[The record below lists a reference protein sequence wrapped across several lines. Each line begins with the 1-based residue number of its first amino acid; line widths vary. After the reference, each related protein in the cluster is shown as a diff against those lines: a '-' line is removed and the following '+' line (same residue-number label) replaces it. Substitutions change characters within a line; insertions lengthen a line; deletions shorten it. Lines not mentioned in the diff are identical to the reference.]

1 MRRFETLDEAVGAL
15 ISDIENDSIT
25 QQTEKNLIH
34 LLRQIRSAPDELQ
47 DANYSMIFEHFYNV
61 IE

>member
-1 MRRFETLDEAVGAL
+1 MRRFETLDEAVETL
-15 ISDIENDSIT
+15 ISDIETGSIS
-25 QQTEKNLIH
+25 QQTEENLIH
-34 LLRQIRSAPDELQ
+34 LLRQIQSAPDELQ